1 MEENTLAYYV
11 PKVCDEEV
19 KFDNIDTVETIIKV
33 VLAIKQKSLLFVQ
46 QLNSP

>member
-1 MEENTLAYYV
+1 MEENTLAYSV
-11 PKVCDEEV
+11 QKDEEEQ
-19 KFDNIDTVETIIKV
+19 FDNTDTVETINKV